1 MFDSLFTLFFLQ
13 ESLEQLQN
21 IPLLIT
27 YIKNIEA
34 EIGEVLRK
42 IPGWEFVKNEFLRF
56 EGK

>member
-21 IPLLIT
+21 IPFLIT

-34 EIGEVLRK
+34 EIGEVLR
-42 IPGWEFVKNEFLRF
+42 I
-56 EGK
+56 